1 MELLSAVVVA
11 AWIAGSF
18 GVIAI
23 LLPAAALQ
31 SSANPDQRLYGPA
44 LVGTWLMLAV
54 LVPLT
59 ASVRG
64 FNWVT
69 ALVISAASPA
79 LAWGWSHRGEHRRA
93 LRRSVRSLI
102 FSILEAGNF
111 RRGVARTSATA
122 LSACV
127 VSGAFLFST
136 GGMDVRLPSPVDFDT
151 LARTRQLLSG
161 TLAWDP
167 LASLLAVVTRV
178 AAADALTTMRAMRLA
193 FIAVTAAAAA
203 GLFAAI
209 TRSRFESAGSVL
221 ASVALVPLAPRAPLV
236 TWAIALSVM
245 VGVTALVHCFRYQ
258 STRHGW
264 YALGALVL
272 AACLVMPFADR
283 AEAFWQVSATHEY
296 LEHPSA
302 AREAVRLARSSVDD
316 WLLVAPPEQQLE
328 IDGRG
333 RFYDLARFVARFDG
347 RVANPDFRFD
357 LGVGRV
363 FVFVEKKPF
372 DVSRPGAGSRFVA
385 SQPPV
390 YRVFSERTELQ
401 QRAMRICDE
410 YRRTHSGVEVVF
422 DDAVLRVYRIDV

>member
-1 MELLSAVVVA
+1 
-11 AWIAGSF
+11 
-18 GVIAI
+18 
-23 LLPAAALQ
+23 
-31 SSANPDQRLYGPA
+31 
-44 LVGTWLMLAV
+44 MLAV

-64 FNWVT
+64 FNWAT
-69 ALVISAASPA
+69 ALVMSAALPA
-79 LAWGWSHRGEHRRA
+79 LAWGWCHRGEHRRA

-102 FSILEAGNF
+102 FSVLEAGSF
-111 RRGVARTSATA
+111 RRWVARTSAAA
-122 LSACV
+122 LSVCV
-127 VSGAFLFST
+127 VSGAFLLST

-209 TRSRFESAGSVL
+209 TRSRYESAGSVL

-258 STRHGW
+258 SARHGW
-264 YALGALVL
+264 YALGALAL
-272 AACLVMPFADR
+272 AASLVMPFADR
-283 AEAFWQVSATHEY
+283 AEAIWQVGASHEY

-357 LGVGRV
+357 FGVGILLV
-363 FVFVEKKPF
+363 FV
-372 DVSRPGAGSRFVA
+372 
-385 SQPPV
+385 
-390 YRVFSERTELQ
+390 
-401 QRAMRICDE
+401 
-410 YRRTHSGVEVVF
+410 
-422 DDAVLRVYRIDV
+422 